1 MKVGFLQL
9 MQISLVCIFC
19 FYFTIKL
26 IIGTKGIIEY
36 TKLEE
41 QFKTNKQF
49 LLMVEGENKVLNTK
63 LSLLNEKSI
72 NILYLEEMARINLN
86 FGKKNE
92 KFIIL
97 EDAN

>member
-1 MKVGFLQL
+1 MKMGFLKL
-9 MQISLVCIFC
+9 MQISLVCIVS

-26 IIGTKGIIEY
+26 IIGSKGIIEY
-36 TKLEE
+36 KKLEE

-49 LLMVEGENKVLNTK
+49 LLVVEGENKVLNTK

-72 NILYLEEMARINLN
+72 NILYLEEMARINLH

-92 KFIIL
+92 KLIIL